1 MCAAMHILN
10 DVGEVDIAMP
20 LVVTRMAVMLVWR
33 CSPDPGHGDDDHD
46 SVGAADDVHDDI
58 ILNVLAFAARGSFDI
73 VLFTQLTTST
83 RLQAGIMLLRAVGTS
98 PWERACR
105 CLSSQASRAQPR

>member
-1 MCAAMHILN
+1 MHMLN

-33 CSPDPGHGDDDHD
+33 CSPDPGHGDDDD
-46 SVGAADDVHDDI
+46 SVGAADDVHHDG
-58 ILNVLAFAARGSFDI
+58 ILNVLAFAALGSLDI

-83 RLQAGIMLLRAVGTS
+83 RLQAGIILLQAVGTS